1 MNDLSGY
8 LHYRTPDPLS
18 DPLDALLAD
27 IAIRVQLPPGL
38 HAKAL
43 QRNSSILEYLERDG
57 STLRGLI
64 TQFYVQGSMAI
75 DATTSTQ
82 GTDDEFDVDSVIE
95 LAVPP
100 GVAPALVLDLLFD
113 ALKDYPVKVSRQ
125 SRCVTL
131 HYADGMHIDLTP
143 SRRHPGTAA
152 FESSI
157 FHANPEQAAG
167 SHYTVPMNAHGF
179 AEWFK
184 ERTPPEERFAK
195 AYHARM
201 FEALHPGIAA
211 DAIVHDIPEQTPI
224 ERKSVTTVALQ
235 LIKRFRDIWSIGRS
249 GRYPPSVILSCHAGL
264 AAAPGMGLTDMVIRQ
279 ARWTSRKID
288 RAADIGHLVDVRNP
302 VMRDDCFSDRWPEN
316 HTQQRD
322 FSAALKKLAQAL
334 ETIRAEGMQIEDIK
348 DFLRACFGP
357 MVVSRSVDAMNER
370 NGRAIGK
377 CLHGYTRNGSLYIP
391 AAPAIIG
398 SSSPSSSVV
407 APRPHTNMGEGRLC
421 EVL

>member
-8 LHYRTPDPLS
+8 LRYRTLDPLS

-43 QRNSSILEYLERDG
+43 QRNSSIQEYLEREG
-57 STLRGLI
+57 SPLGGLI
-64 TQFYVQGSMAI
+64 AQFYAQGSMAI
-75 DATTSTQ
+75 DATTSTR
-82 GTDDEFDVDSVIE
+82 GTDDEFDLDAVIE
-95 LAVPP
+95 LIVTV
-100 GVAPALVLDLLFD
+100 GVAPALVLDFLFY
-113 ALKDYPVKVSRQ
+113 ALKDYPVRVSRQ

-157 FHANPEQAAG
+157 FHANPEQATE
-167 SHYTVPMNAHGF
+167 SHYTVPMNAYGF

-184 ERTPPEERFAK
+184 EKTPPEERFAK
-195 AYHARM
+195 AYHSRM

-211 DAIVHDIPEQTPI
+211 DAIVHDIPDQTPI

-235 LIKRFRDIWSIGRS
+235 LVKRFRDIWSIGRS
-249 GRYPPSVILSCHAGL
+249 GRYPPSVMLSCHAGL
-264 AAAPGMGLTDMVIRQ
+264 AAMPGLGLAEMLIRQ
-279 ARWTSRKID
+279 ARWTSREID
-288 RAADIGHLVDVRNP
+288 RAAAVGRLVDVRNP
-302 VMRDDCFSDRWPEN
+302 MMHEDRFTDRWPEN
-316 HTQQRD
+316 HAQQRD
-322 FSAALKKLAQAL
+322 FGAALKKMAQTL
-334 ETIRAEGMQIEDIK
+334 ETIRAEGMELEDIQ

-357 MVVSRSVDAMNER
+357 MVVSRSVEAMNER
-370 NGRAIGK
+370 NGRALRNGV
-377 CLHGYTRNGSLYIP
+377 HGYTRNGGLYVP

-398 SSSPSSSVV
+398 TSSPSRSVV
-407 APRPHTNMGEGRLC
+407 APRSHTNMGERRL
-421 EVL
+421 